1 MAFIEDLGLSA
12 ANGFINSIGSLAASN
27 FSVNKQKEL
36 LDYQMNKYYSPKAQV
51 HNLAAAGINPAVAMG
66 NQSPVFSSGGSMP
79 NVASPL
85 FGIGTTSLTDLGNYI
100 KSMSD
105 AKKNS
110 ADTDKALAETDAIK
124 FQNDLQKEFGY
135 QKWTTDLALAYQNVL
150 LAQKTNDIKE
160 QEKAINEFKKAS
172 ESALATANEHQR
184 DILKKR
190 LDNTDTELR
199 LANKLQE
206 EKANTEKSAQSANYA
221 SANASNTQADVN
233 REVRRLQ
240 SALAD
245 IEEVG
250 KTEKIKSLIAEYKKN
265 QSISDADAKEAE
277 VKLSR
282 LESIQDKRSSAFFRE
297 VDNYLEW
304 LKDIVRI
311 FH

>member
-1 MAFIEDLGLSA
+1 MGDPITTGLAIGAGNSLLSGIASA
-12 ANGFINSIGSLAASN
+12 VSQGRNRSD
-27 FSVNKQKEL
+27 
-36 LDYQMNKYYSPKAQV
+36 LDYQMSRYYSPTAQV
-51 HNLAAAGINPAVAMG
+51 NNLAAAGLNPAVAMG
-66 NQSPVFSSGGSMP
+66 NQSPVFSSGGQLGNNPIP
-79 NVASPL
+79 NFSV
-85 FGIGTTSLTDLGNYI
+85 GVESLTDLGNYI

-105 AKKNS
+105 AKKS
-110 ADTDKALAETDAIK
+110 GADTDKAIAETDAIK
-124 FQNDLQKEFGY
+124 FQNDLQKQFGA
-135 QKWTTDLALAYQNVL
+135 QKWVTDLALAYQNVL
-150 LAQKTNDIKE
+150 LAQKTNDAKE
-160 QEKAINEFKKAS
+160 QEIAINEFKKVS
-172 ESALATANEHQR
+172 ESALATANEYQR

-190 LDNTDTELR
+190 LENTDTELR

-206 EKANTEKSAQSANYA
+206 EKAKTEKSAQSANYA

-233 REVRRLQ
+233 RQVRRLQ

-245 IEEVG
+245 IEEGG

-282 LESIQDKRSSAFFRE
+282 LESIQDKRSSSFFRE

-304 LKDIVRI
+304 LKDKVRI

>member
-1 MAFIEDLGLSA
+1 MGFIEDLGLQA
-12 ANGFINSIGSLAASN
+12 TGGFLNSIGSFLGMKTSGQQ
-27 FSVNKQKEL
+27 QKEL
-36 LDYQMNKYYSPKAQV
+36 LDYQMNKYYSPSAQV
-51 HNLAAAGINPAVAMG
+51 KNLAAAGINPAVAFG
-66 NQSPVFSSGGSMP
+66 NQSPVFSGGGSMP
-79 NVASPL
+79 NVTPPE

-100 KSMSD
+100 KAMSD

-172 ESALATANEHQR
+172 ESALATSNEHQR

-190 LDNTDTELR
+190 LENTDTELR

-206 EKANTEKSAQSANYA
+206 EKAKTEKSAQSANYA

-233 REVRRLQ
+233 RQVRRLQ

-245 IEEVG
+245 IEEGG
-250 KTEKIKSLIAEYKKN
+250 KTEKIKSLIAEYQKN

-282 LESIQDKRSSAFFRE
+282 LESIQDKRSSTFFRE

-304 LKDIVRI
+304 LKDKVRI